1 MSRTAWKKRLKALEN
16 RFTPTERVVIRGGL
30 PSGPAFL
37 KAMAEAAT
45 RHPDPLC
52 PALADERD
60 DPGIDSRRAEPAVQP
75 SDTSLAE
82 W

>member
-16 RFTPTERVVIRGGL
+16 RFTRGGL